1 MSAGWIRKVR
11 TTSFLFVLLGLLP
24 WAAHA
29 RIRPGLEL
37 GVNFTTSSYDD
48 PEVVT
53 FFGWDVGW
61 RNTFT
66 GGGTLEIPI
75 RERLAFAT
83 GLRYVQQ
90 GHRVVLG
97 PGSFGFPEALE
108 LRMLEHYLSMPL
120 LLEVRPL
127 PSQNVLF
134 SLGPDVMYLLSAEGQ
149 TDWTVPGF
157 NGSTS
162 YTKSLEPVMLTL
174 DLGLGFELPF
184 ENHVATM
191 GIRYTHG
198 VTGAAKEKDWASG
211 WKTRGVEALLGF
223 RW

>member
-1 MSAGWIRKVR
+1 MKTNRTQKVG
-11 TTSFLFVLLGLLP
+11 TGLILLAWVCFMP
-24 WAAHA
+24 SDANA
-29 RIRPGLEL
+29 RVRPGVEL
-37 GVNFTTSSYDD
+37 GVNFSTSSIDD
-48 PEVVT
+48 QEVVT
-53 FFGWDVGW
+53 TLGWDVGW
-61 RNTFT
+61 RNSFT

-97 PGSFGFPEALE
+97 PGSFGFPEAREFRLIQQ
-108 LRMLEHYLSMPL
+108 YISIPL
-120 LLEVRPL
+120 LLEARPL
-127 PSQNVLF
+127 PSRNVLF
-134 SLGPDVMYLLSAEGQ
+134 SLGPDVMVLLSGEGQ
-149 TDWTVPGF
+149 TDWTVPGLDE
-157 NGSTS
+157 STD
-162 YTKSLEPVMLTL
+162 YTKNLEPVMLTL
-174 DLGLGFELPF
+174 DVGLGFELPF